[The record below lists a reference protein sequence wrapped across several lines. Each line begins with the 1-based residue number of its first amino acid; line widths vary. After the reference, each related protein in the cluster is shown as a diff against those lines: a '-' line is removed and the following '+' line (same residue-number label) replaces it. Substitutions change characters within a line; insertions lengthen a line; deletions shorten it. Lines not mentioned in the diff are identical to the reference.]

1 MANRRVD
8 CRFMFFCGVL
18 THSVR
23 YLHFFR
29 KLLADRMQRA
39 SLYIAEAS
47 QKKFF
52 VQVLLFHVNNRHGIC
67 MMTSAG
73 CAPIGDSLI
82 FGDRTLF
89 LDPFIFGNLSFFRLL
104 RDVVPLLFVRDIRL
118 LLIICLVIC
127 VGFFPVIPYACLIC
141 NISGKRINENLKISF
156 YSCSKGF
163 IENFNWRV
171 FSSQS
176 DPCLS
181 DKLIF

>member
-1 MANRRVD
+1 MYD
-8 CRFMFFCGVL
+8 D
-18 THSVR
+18 
-23 YLHFFR
+23 FR
-29 KLLADRMQRA
+29 WLR
-39 SLYIAEAS
+39 S
-47 QKKFF
+47 
-52 VQVLLFHVNNRHGIC
+52 
-67 MMTSAG
+67 
-73 CAPIGDSLI
+73 IGDSLI